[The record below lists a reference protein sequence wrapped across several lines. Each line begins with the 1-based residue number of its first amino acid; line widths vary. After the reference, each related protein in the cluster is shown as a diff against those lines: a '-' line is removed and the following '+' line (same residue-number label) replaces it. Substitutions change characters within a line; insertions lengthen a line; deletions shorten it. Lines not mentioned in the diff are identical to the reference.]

1 MLFDE
6 GQTYYFIV
14 PTKGEDIS
22 DIESTT
28 GGLCKTHNLRIL
40 IHVLKGNIKILLTVF
55 NNSNYLRCPKAR
67 AHHLYIYH
75 FIDIHP
81 P

>member
-1 MLFDE
+1 MSALPDVMLFDE

-28 GGLCKTHNLRIL
+28 GGLCKTNNLRLL
-40 IHVLKGNIKILLTVF
+40 IHVQKGIF
-55 NNSNYLRCPKAR
+55 
-67 AHHLYIYH
+67 IYYVY
-75 FIDIHP
+75 FKTKYN
-81 P
+81 